1 MKPKPTHLTE
11 EDEARWGELCA
22 FAARAI
28 CDPARSGDWYM
39 TAVVD
44 TQGSGEPVP
53 GVVLVHRY
61 KGGRLK
67 AHEVIALITR
77 GDSFN
82 RYRPYQPPRAPRK
95 KRPRTRVG
103 RR

>member
-1 MKPKPTHLTE
+1 
-11 EDEARWGELCA
+11 
-22 FAARAI
+22 
-28 CDPARSGDWYM
+28 M

-44 TQGSGEPVP
+44 SEGSGEPLP

-82 RYRPYQPPRAPRK
+82 RYRPYRPPRAARK
-95 KRPRTRVG
+95 KRQRTRV
-103 RR
+103 RRKLGS